1 MARPHKGSDDNRGII
16 FRVRFTA
23 DEKKKLLE
31 LSAQA
36 GLTPSDFV
44 RVKTIGA
51 NPHIKKATPERAA
64 LIRLQAELNK
74 VGSNANQIARALNR
88 RADSDTLTGVHT
100 EWINEAMNGI
110 KIVTAQIAKEL
121 GHGHSGE

>member
-1 MARPHKGSDDNRGII
+1 MARPHKDGDDNRGII

-23 DEKKKLLE
+23 AEKKKLLE

-44 RVKTIGA
+44 RVKTVQSQ
-51 NPHIKKATPERAA
+51 PHIRKATPERAI

-88 RADSDTLTGVHT
+88 RSDSDTLTGVS
-100 EWINEAMNGI
+100 EALINEALHGI
-110 KIVTAQIAKEL
+110 KLLTAQIAKEL

>member
-1 MARPHKGSDDNRGII
+1 MVRPLKDGDDNRGII

-23 DEKKKLLE
+23 AEKKKLLE

-44 RVKTIGA
+44 RVKTIGSQ
-51 NPHIKKATPERAA
+51 PHIRKATPERAI

-88 RADSDTLTGVHT
+88 RSDSDTLTGVS
-100 EWINEAMNGI
+100 EELINDALHGI
-110 KIVTAQIAKEL
+110 KLLTAQIAKEL